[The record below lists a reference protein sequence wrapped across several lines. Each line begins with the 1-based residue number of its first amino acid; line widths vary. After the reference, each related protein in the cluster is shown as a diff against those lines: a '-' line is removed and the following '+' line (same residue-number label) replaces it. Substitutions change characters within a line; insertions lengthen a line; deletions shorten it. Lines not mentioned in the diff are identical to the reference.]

1 MSRPLTGG
9 LTSRSLKSDIGYE
22 PDACWREGGQP
33 VWVEVKA
40 GTHSFRNVRAS
51 LMGLAY
57 LLANDPQSRALL
69 VLPDSRITEERLHA
83 EVRLAEQSLRPEV
96 MQRLSLVLGKD
107 HGYLGLPPDLGKD
120 FRDWLDETI
129 ERESPEGAKPR
140 QFHYAIVE
148 VMLHQWLLGKEP
160 VTTDW
165 LMKTVGCSYPTA
177 ARALEKMGHAIVRR
191 TDRRAVLRGFP
202 GEEWARLVSL
212 SDEIRST
219 ARFVDRSGQTRSP
232 QSLLRRLAQLGRD
245 DIAVGGIEGAR
256 HYDPNIDLIGLPRL
270 DLSLHCPGRR
280 VDWGFIERLDPALER
295 TEQRDAPAVL
305 VVHLVRRKVSL
316 FQSGADGMQWADP
329 VECMLDLHEARLESQ
344 AKEFRAFFEKH
355 REANL
360 RHEMNRSGAI

>member
-1 MSRPLTGG
+1 M
-9 LTSRSLKSDIGYE
+9 
-22 PDACWREGGQP
+22 
-33 VWVEVKA
+33 
-40 GTHSFRNVRAS
+40 
-51 LMGLAY
+51 
-57 LLANDPQSRALL
+57 
-69 VLPDSRITEERLHA
+69 
-83 EVRLAEQSLRPEV
+83 
-96 MQRLSLVLGKD
+96 
-107 HGYLGLPPDLGKD
+107 
-120 FRDWLDETI
+120 
-129 ERESPEGAKPR
+129 
-140 QFHYAIVE
+140 
-148 VMLHQWLLGKEP
+148 
-160 VTTDW
+160 TTDW

-329 VECMLDLHEARLESQ
+329 VECLLDLHEARLESQ
-344 AKEFRAFFEKH
+344 AKAFRAFFEKH
-355 REANL
+355 REENL
-360 RHEMNRSGAI
+360 RHEMNGSGGI